1 MGTIV
6 NGGWKD
12 GCSMIPGRLAKN
24 LVADVETVHTLG
36 KTGWRDGKGNRKGRS
51 EGDGHIVIK
60 NE

>member
-1 MGTIV
+1 
-6 NGGWKD
+6 
-12 GCSMIPGRLAKN
+12 MIPGRLAKN